1 MVTVKDDMEVDQKS
15 GLSLES
21 FGSGMHFLIEK
32 LLWWDYPLI
41 VSKYETFM
49 CKADVIIK
57 DAGLGNKSCEHSGTA
72 VFVLI
77 GPKSGGSWNF

>member
-1 MVTVKDDMEVDQKS
+1 MRIVTVKDDIEVDQKS

-21 FGSGMHFLIEK
+21 FGSGMCFLTEK
-32 LLWWDYPLI
+32 LLGWDYPLI

-57 DAGLGNKSCEHSGTA
+57 DTGLGN
-72 VFVLI
+72 
-77 GPKSGGSWNF
+77 

>member
-1 MVTVKDDMEVDQKS
+1 MRIVTVKDDIEVDQKS

-21 FGSGMHFLIEK
+21 FGSGMHFLTEK
-32 LLWWDYPLI
+32 LLGWDYPLI

-57 DAGLGNKSCEHSGTA
+57 GTGLGN
-72 VFVLI
+72 
-77 GPKSGGSWNF
+77 